1 MAQPTEPNS
10 NNNNNNNDA
19 SISMLYNLDDKSSYE
34 ACYKKLKSPL
44 ASNFGVRFDN
54 NEATCAVDLTQADV
68 VKWLDERGSRRPTVT
83 ASQKT
88 VWLNFW
94 ASGSQRDVIKAI
106 AKKYDLSPRLTG
118 LLCPPEKPV
127 RKAASAGG
135 STTTTTTTATNNSED
150 GSELAVLAQPGKSSN
165 ATSVDVEKGVTPAT
179 QNHRQPTTA
188 PQDVPGLRDKLSF
201 GNVVDEL
208 WHFNSVDFGSHYIY
222 VGFNALFTVPDV
234 DDDPASTKPAGI
246 RIWSS
251 LLICDDGTLVSVFQQ
266 PDVEKP
272 SAYAAARRN
281 VLNVFKHLSTQHDHD
296 SALDALMKVRVRWYE
311 RSKKSDE
318 DASYASE
325 AASLLFYYL
334 FDDWLTTYEL
344 IARRAH
350 PYRDKLELLRQAMFV
365 SADVNLVSQ
374 IHNLGRQLTVLKL
387 MYQSYE
393 HIVSRLLHWQRSK
406 KDANLAML
414 SSRPTFPLHN
424 DPAAFPELSS
434 SQLVQDERIFLEDES
449 DCRVKLFSSSIVR
462 FERLLGRI
470 RLYALTEIEEC
481 LSEKES
487 LVLMNFNLVAL
498 KESQAVERLT
508 RTTILL
514 AKATI
519 LFLPVS
525 LMTAYFSIQ
534 LPEIAEMYSIKTYW
548 LSFLVVALLS
558 IAFLAIFG
566 FTTHTVEGGTIYRS
580 FTTMVLDKGRAGKTK
595 KKKQ

>member
-1 MAQPTEPNS
+1 MSTAPAQTPAPAQPGVPVPEPN
-10 NNNNNNNDA
+10 NNTG
-19 SISMLYNLDDKSSYE
+19 SGQHLYNLDDKSSYE
-34 ACYKKLKSPL
+34 ACYKQLKTPSTG
-44 ASNFGVRFDN
+44 NFGVRFDK
-54 NEATCAVDLTQADV
+54 NEATCAIDLTEADV
-68 VKWLDERGSRRPTVT
+68 VSWLEERSNRRSANNNQTL
-83 ASQKT
+83 
-88 VWLNFW
+88 WLNFW
-94 ASGSQRDVIKAI
+94 ASGSQRDAIKAI
-106 AKKYDLSPRLTG
+106 ARKYDLSPRLTG
-118 LLCPPEKPV
+118 LLCPPEKPA
-127 RKAASAGG
+127 RKTGSAGAG
-135 STTTTTTTATNNSED
+135 STATTATNNSDD
-150 GSELAVLAQPGKSSN
+150 GNSSAVLAAQSGKTSH
-165 ATSVDVEKGVTPAT
+165 ATSVDVEKGVTPTA
-179 QNHRQPTTA
+179 QHQHLQQPTA
-188 PQDVPGLRDKLSF
+188 NQKAIPGLGDKLSF
-201 GNVVDEL
+201 GDVVDDL

-251 LLICDDGTLVSVFQQ
+251 LLICDDGTLVSVFQR
-266 PDVEKP
+266 PDVDKP

-311 RSKKSDE
+311 RSKKSE

-334 FDDWLTTYEL
+334 FDDWLTTYAL

-387 MYQSYE
+387 MYQSFE

-414 SSRPTFPLHN
+414 SSRPTFPPHS

-481 LSEKES
+481 LKEKES
-487 LVLMNFNLVAL
+487 LVLM
-498 KESQAVERLT
+498 
-508 RTTILL
+508 
-514 AKATI
+514 
-519 LFLPVS
+519 VS
-525 LMTAYFSIQ
+525 SST
-534 LPEIAEMYSIKTYW
+534 PN
-548 LSFLVVALLS
+548 
-558 IAFLAIFG
+558 FLASSANLFSLFPEFQLG
-566 FTTHTVEGGTIYRS
+566 RAQGVPGSGEVDENNHPSSQGYHPLSPGQFDDGLLLHSAPGNCPD
-580 FTTMVLDKGRAGKTK
+580 VLDQNVLAEFFGGCDPVHSVPPHFRRNNSHC
-595 KKKQ
+595 